1 MNEATLILNNLL
13 DRVNEVIS
21 VIQDSDTE
29 VALDHLFDMRDTLQE
44 MVQDTEIDS
53 EWTDEERRILSE
65 IGVQVL
71 EDIE

>member
-1 MNEATLILNNLL
+1 MNEASLILNNLL

-44 MVQDTEIDS
+44 MVQD
-53 EWTDEERRILSE
+53 
-65 IGVQVL
+65 
-71 EDIE
+71 